1 MVKKFLSKF
10 QGLGSFCVAISV
22 FWSAAPL
29 IQNADPSA
37 GTYDR
42 GSLHGLILGAS
53 AYLLAVWLAWF
64 VVQMEWPSI
73 NEWVDDLSW
82 LQDWKATSRTTR
94 LSILL
99 CLWCVLFIGAVVCL
113 LGWR

>member
-1 MVKKFLSKF
+1 VKKFLSKF
-10 QGLGSFCVAISV
+10 QGLGSFCIAIIV

-29 IQNADPSA
+29 IQQCDPSA

-73 NEWVDDLSW
+73 NEYIDTLSW
-82 LQDWKATSRTTR
+82 LQDWRSTTR
-94 LSILL
+94 TVRLVIVL